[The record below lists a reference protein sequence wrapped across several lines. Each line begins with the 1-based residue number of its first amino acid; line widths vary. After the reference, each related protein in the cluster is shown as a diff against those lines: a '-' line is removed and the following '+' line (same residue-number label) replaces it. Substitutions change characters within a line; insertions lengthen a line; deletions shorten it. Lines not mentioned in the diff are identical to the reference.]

1 VSVAVPQIP
10 AESVEYL
17 KVPIST
23 YPAGTDLSD
32 LPVELAV
39 VPDGETPDSGD
50 WETGLWIGTNAAV
63 LIGTGG
69 LVLTPGTYDV
79 WVRITATP
87 ETPLLQ
93 PGSIHII

>member
-1 VSVAVPQIP
+1 MAIPRIP
-10 AESVEYL
+10 AASVEYL
-17 KVPIST
+17 KVPISA
-23 YPAGTDLSD
+23 YPAGVALDD

-39 VPDGETPDSGD
+39 VPDGQTPTGGD
-50 WETGLWIGTNAAV
+50 WETGLWIDDNAAV

-87 ETPLLQ
+87 ETPLL
-93 PGSIHII
+93 PAGSIHII